1 MDTNLQ
7 LAITAFGEPETLKLQ
22 RTDIPSPSVDQVLMK
37 VAFAGVNPV
46 DTKTRAGLG
55 WGAEKIKDSLPWTPG
70 FDAAGVVVYDGG
82 GFHAGERV
90 VGRIVEGGGYGQ
102 YLCAPVSALA
112 RVPDDVSL
120 EQASTLPVAGLTA
133 LQALELAGTANG
145 DKVLILAGAGG
156 VGHIAIQL
164 AKAKGADV
172 YASCSSA
179 NTPFVTTL
187 GARALDYSQAP
198 LEQQVQEVDVLIDLM
213 GGDVGE
219 AALAAVKAGGRV
231 VTVPTITAPRI
242 IEAADKRGIQA
253 QGMMVQPDVAQLD
266 ALLNAV
272 SDRALTIEISKIY
285 PLEQG
290 VQAHHEIQRGRTR
303 GKIILEIPQ

>member
-1 MDTNLQ
+1 MPKNLQ
-7 LAITAFGEPETLKLQ
+7 LAITAFGEPDTLKLQ
-22 RTDIPSPSVDQVLMK
+22 QTDIPTPSEGQVLVK
-37 VAFAGVNPV
+37 VAFAGVNPI
-46 DTKTRAGLG
+46 DAKTRAGLG

-70 FDAAGVVVYDGG
+70 FDAAGVVVHDSGQ
-82 GFHAGERV
+82 FKAGDRI

-102 YLCAPVSALA
+102 YLCAPSDALSF
-112 RVPDDVSL
+112 VPEDVSL

-133 LQALELAGTANG
+133 LQALELVNTTKD

-172 YASCSSA
+172 FASCSGKNA
-179 NTPFVTTL
+179 EFVSSL
-187 GARALDYSQAP
+187 GATALDYGKAP
-198 LEQQVQEVDVLIDLM
+198 LEQQVEDIDVLIDLM

-219 AALAAVKAGGRV
+219 AALASVKVGGRV

-242 IEAADKRGIQA
+242 IEAAEKRGVIA
-253 QGMMVQPDVAQLD
+253 QGMLVQPNVTQLD

-272 SDRALTIEISKIY
+272 SDKSLTIEISKIY
-285 PLEQG
+285 PLEDG
-290 VQAHHEIQRGRTR
+290 VQAHVDIQSGKTR
-303 GKIILEIPQ
+303 GKILLEIPQ